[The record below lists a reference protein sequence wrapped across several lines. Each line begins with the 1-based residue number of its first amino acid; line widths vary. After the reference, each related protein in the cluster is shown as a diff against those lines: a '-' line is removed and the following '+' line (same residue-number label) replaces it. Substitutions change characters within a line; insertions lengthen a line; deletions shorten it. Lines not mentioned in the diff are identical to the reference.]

1 MVSKYK
7 EKDMTKNIG
16 IIGSG
21 IMGAGIAQIV
31 AQAGYSITMVDLTE
45 AQLSAAVTRIKTAL
59 ERSVSRGFIT
69 DEVMNTAIANITTS
83 VSISSVAECDLI
95 IENIWEELEAK
106 GDILKQLESLVPV
119 TTILASN
126 TSTIPITEL
135 GATVQHPERIVGM
148 HFFNPPY
155 AMNLVEVIRGY
166 HTSDEAVKIVTDLSL
181 ALNKKPVTVN
191 DTAGFVVN
199 RLIAPFLNEA
209 SFLLQEGVATK
220 EDIDECVRSGLNHPM
235 GPFQLMDLIGLDIT
249 LHEITTVFKHTGDP
263 KYRPSGLLQQMVTAG
278 QLGRKTGS
286 GWYTY

>member
-1 MVSKYK
+1 
-7 EKDMTKNIG
+7 MTKSIG

-21 IMGAGIAQIV
+21 IMGAGIAQIA
-31 AQAGYSITMVDLTE
+31 AQAGYQITMVDLTE
-45 AQLSAAVTRIKTAL
+45 AQLSDAVSRIKTAL
-59 ERSVSRGFIT
+59 ERAVSRGFIT
-69 DEVMNTAIANITTS
+69 DEIMNTALSNIATS
-83 VSISSVAECDLI
+83 PSLDSVANCDLI

-106 GDILKQLESLVPV
+106 GTLLKQLEDLVPT

-135 GATVQHPERIVGM
+135 GATVQHPERVVGM

-166 HTSDEAVKIVTDLSL
+166 HTSEEAVKTVTDLSL
-181 ALNKKPVTVN
+181 SLNKKPVPVN

-249 LHEITTVFKHTGDP
+249 LHEITTVFEHTGDP

-286 GWYTY
+286 GWYDYS

>member
-21 IMGAGIAQIV
+21 IMGAGIAQIA
-31 AQAGYSITMVDLTE
+31 AQAGFSITMVDLTE
-45 AQLSAAVTRIKTAL
+45 AQLSAAVARIKAAL

-83 VSISSVAECDLI
+83 DSISSVAECDLI
-95 IENIWEELEAK
+95 IENIWEELAAK
-106 GDILKQLESLVPV
+106 GDLLKQLELLVPA
-119 TTILASN
+119 TTVLASN

-135 GATVQHPERIVGM
+135 GATVQHPERVVGM

-166 HTSDEAVKIVTDLSL
+166 HTSDETVKIVTDLSL
-181 ALNKKPVTVN
+181 ALNKKPVPVN

-249 LHEITTVFKHTGDP
+249 LHEIMTVFEHTGDP